1 MVRVLVRVRVMVR
14 VRVRLPVGLEVDEI
28 PDEGLGAVG
37 TGGRRKLAP
46 GWGWGECQGWGSC

>member
-37 TGGRRKLAP
+37 AGGRPEWSKTTK
-46 GWGWGECQGWGSC
+46 